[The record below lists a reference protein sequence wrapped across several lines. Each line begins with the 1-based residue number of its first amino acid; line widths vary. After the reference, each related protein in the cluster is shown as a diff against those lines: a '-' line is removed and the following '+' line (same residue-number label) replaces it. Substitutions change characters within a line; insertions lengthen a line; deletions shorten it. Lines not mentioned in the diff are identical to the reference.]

1 LEPISEASASLL
13 SPSDISFDKTEED
26 LDVSYLRGGK
36 KWKRST
42 SVQPPGTVDEEEEFD
57 ITPPGKRSRR
67 THVCLGFLL
76 SSEIFQQSIYSTEYC
91 QFSTS
96 FQADRFALKAF

>member
-26 LDVSYLRGGK
+26 LDTSHLRNGK

-42 SVQPPGTVDEEEEFD
+42 SVQPTGGIQEEEEEFEL
-57 ITPPGKRSRR
+57 TPPGKQGRNQA
-67 THVCLGFLL
+67 VCYNFSLNSEVSQL
-76 SSEIFQQSIYSTEYC
+76 SKYSAE
-91 QFSTS
+91 
-96 FQADRFALKAF
+96 